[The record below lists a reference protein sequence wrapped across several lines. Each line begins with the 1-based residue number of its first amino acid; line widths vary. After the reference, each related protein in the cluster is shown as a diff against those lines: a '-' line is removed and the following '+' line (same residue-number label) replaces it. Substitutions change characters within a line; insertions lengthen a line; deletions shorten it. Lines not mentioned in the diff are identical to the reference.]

1 MLQKKLKNKLFAKVR
16 EITPLKLSR
25 FFIYAFILFLPFQ
38 INVVT
43 YTTFTFDGGNFN
55 PFTSVFI
62 YLTDFLFLFAFI
74 FWAGSIFTREYKE
87 KITYGNPIVFLL
99 FFIFLIVAEVSVLFA
114 YDQFLAFSLVI
125 RLFEFMLVYFF
136 LINKVVRLET
146 LINFFLI
153 SVVFQAVVAIL
164 QYIFQSSIGLGFLG
178 ESTIGPE
185 VEGVAKIDVGDE
197 KVMRAYGTLP
207 HPNILAGYLL
217 TGIILTFHKL
227 KTKVHFAL
235 PVLITLVAA
244 FILAF
249 SRGAFLAILV
259 AALIYYSIKDTK
271 LSFKYLILIAVGL
284 FFMIVLFNLE
294 QTFFSRMIFSDAASF
309 NERVMYFNISK
320 YMMYLNP
327 FGIGIGNFTLALPEY
342 TALNLAPW
350 QFQPVHNAYMLVMN
364 ELGIHGAVIFLGIFG
379 TFAVSLFKKMKKS
392 IKSEKVLGALLIAA
406 LVGIFVVG
414 LFDHYT
420 FSLYPGLG
428 LLFIIFS
435 ISGKYFSKEIY

>member
-1 MLQKKLKNKLFAKVR
+1 MFQKKLKKLKSQIS

-25 FFIYAFILFLPFQ
+25 FFIYAFIICLPFQ

-43 YTTFTFDGGNFN
+43 YTTFVFEGGNFN

-62 YLTDFLFLFAFI
+62 HLSDFLFLFAFI
-74 FWAGSIFTREYKE
+74 FWAVSIFTREFKE
-87 KITYGNPIVFLL
+87 KITYGNPLVLILFFVFL
-99 FFIFLIVAEVSVLFA
+99 IAAEVSVLFA

-125 RLFEFMLVYFF
+125 RMFEFMLLYSF
-136 LINKVVRLET
+136 LINKVVRLES

-153 SVVFQAVVAIL
+153 SVVIQAVIAIF

-178 ESTIGPE
+178 ESQIGPD
-185 VEGVAKIDVGDE
+185 VEGVAKIDVGED
-197 KVMRAYGTLP
+197 KVIRPYGTLP
-207 HPNILAGYLL
+207 HPNVLAGFLM
-217 TGIILTFHKL
+217 TGIILCLHKL
-227 KTKVHFAL
+227 KSKVHFAL
-235 PVLITLVAA
+235 PVLIVLVAA

-259 AALIYYSIKDTK
+259 AAMIYYSIKDTK
-271 LSFKYLILIAVGL
+271 LNFKYLILIAVGL
-284 FFMIVLFNLE
+284 FFIIVLFNLE

-342 TALNLAPW
+342 TSMSLEPW
-350 QFQPVHNAYMLVMN
+350 QFQPVHNTYMLIMN
-364 ELGIHGAVIFLGIFG
+364 EVGIHGAVIFLGIFG
-379 TFAVSLFKKMKKS
+379 TFAVKLFTKMKKA
-392 IKSEKVLGALLIAA
+392 IKSEHILGALLIAA

-428 LLFIIFS
+428 LLFLIFGM
-435 ISGKYFSKEIY
+435 SGKYIKM